1 MSRRCRRR
9 REQNLLSDMRKIRTF
24 SVIPLTLAIILS
36 ISLQGC
42 ASSKD
47 PDPDDYIRL
56 GQYKGLK
63 VERSSYEVTEE
74 AMQDELDM
82 LANAYADKDGKVPE
96 LTDDFIRDIS
106 GGGFS
111 DLDSYKEALKDQMKS
126 EYEEFYELQY
136 LEDLWNLAVDN
147 AEVIRDFPK
156 EYLQKKTE
164 RSVISAQKYAQ
175 SLDMSFEE
183 FVDQKMGLT
192 VDEFN
197 KEAIEYAK
205 VAAKES
211 MVLQAIARAENITV
225 TDEDIEK
232 AINEY
237 VELGAFESEEA
248 FRNEGP
254 ERMEELKEYILTS
267 KVQDFLV
274 QHADREDP

>member
-1 MSRRCRRR
+1 
-9 REQNLLSDMRKIRTF
+9 MRKRVKILTA
-24 SVIPLTLAIILS
+24 SAAACVICAALLA
-36 ISLQGC
+36 GC
-42 ASSKD
+42 SKSSD

-63 VERSSYEVTEE
+63 VEKSSYEVTDE
-74 AMQDELDM
+74 AMQEELDM

-96 LTDDFIRDIS
+96 LTDEFINDIS
-106 GGGFS
+106 GGGYG
-111 DLDSYKEALKDQMKS
+111 DLDSYKEALREQMIS
-126 EYEEFYELQY
+126 EYDEFYELQY
-136 LEDLWNLAVDN
+136 YEDIWNAAVDN
-147 AEVIRDFPK
+147 AEVIKDFPAD
-156 EYLQKKTE
+156 YLQKKTE
-164 RSVISAQKYAQ
+164 RSLISAQNYAR
-175 SLDMSFEE
+175 SLGMSFEE

-192 VDEFN
+192 VEEFN

-225 TDEDIEK
+225 TDEDIDK
-232 AINEY
+232 AIKEY
-237 VELGAFESEEA
+237 VDIGAFESEEA

-274 QHADREDP
+274 QNADKGDTQ

>member
-1 MSRRCRRR
+1 M
-9 REQNLLSDMRKIRTF
+9 I
-24 SVIPLTLAIILS
+24 
-36 ISLQGC
+36 
-42 ASSKD
+42 
-47 PDPDDYIRL
+47 
-56 GQYKGLK
+56 
-63 VERSSYEVTEE
+63 
-74 AMQDELDM
+74 
-82 LANAYADKDGKVPE
+82 
-96 LTDDFIRDIS
+96 
-106 GGGFS
+106 
-111 DLDSYKEALKDQMKS
+111 S
-126 EYEEFYELQY
+126 EYDEFYELQY
-136 LEDLWNLAVDN
+136 YEDIWNAAVDN
-147 AEVIRDFPK
+147 AEVIKDFPA

-164 RSVISAQKYAQ
+164 RSLISAQNYAR
-175 SLDMSFEE
+175 SLGMSFEE